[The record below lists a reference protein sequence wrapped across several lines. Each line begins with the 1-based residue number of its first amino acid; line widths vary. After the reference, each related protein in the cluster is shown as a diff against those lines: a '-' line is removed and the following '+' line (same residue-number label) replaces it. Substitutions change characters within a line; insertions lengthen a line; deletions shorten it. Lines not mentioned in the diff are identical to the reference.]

1 MDKVLVI
8 EGPTAIGKS
17 SFAIEVAKIFDG
29 EIISGDSVQV
39 YRHFDIASGKVTKEE
54 MQGIAHHLLDIRDY
68 DEEYTIND
76 FQKDVRYL
84 IDDIKMRDKLPIIV
98 GGSGLYLKSA
108 LYDYE
113 LKDEESKDEPYDE
126 LSNAELYARLKEVD
140 PLILKKIHIN
150 NRRRLLRAYNYYM
163 KNGEPMS
170 EAIARQRHE
179 LLYDAL
185 IIGLTTDRQ
194 ELYKR
199 IDRRVDKMISD
210 GAKEEVLDLI
220 KMGCSFDDK
229 PMCSIG
235 YKEWKQYIE
244 GKKSEKEV
252 IDDIKKATRN
262 LAKRQYTWFTHQT
275 PIIWYDIKDTKHAI
289 KKIEEW
295 LDGQKIY

>member
-84 IDDIKMRDKLPIIV
+84 IDDIKTRDKLPIIV

-113 LKDEESKDEPYDE
+113 LKDEETKDEPYDE
-126 LSNAELYARLKEVD
+126 LSNAELYARLKKVD

-150 NRRRLLRAYNYYM
+150 NRRRL
-163 KNGEPMS
+163 
-170 EAIARQRHE
+170 
-179 LLYDAL
+179 
-185 IIGLTTDRQ
+185 IIT
-194 ELYKR
+194 
-199 IDRRVDKMISD
+199 I
-210 GAKEEVLDLI
+210 
-220 KMGCSFDDK
+220 
-229 PMCSIG
+229 
-235 YKEWKQYIE
+235 
-244 GKKSEKEV
+244 
-252 IDDIKKATRN
+252 
-262 LAKRQYTWFTHQT
+262 
-275 PIIWYDIKDTKHAI
+275 
-289 KKIEEW
+289 
-295 LDGQKIY
+295 